1 MRNWGEI
8 ERRRATRHLFGGAA
22 EVINL
27 ESQTE
32 ITSVAR
38 DLNLYGCFVTSKA
51 PFPKGTEVRLKIT
64 NAKAK
69 FSAVGHVAFNL
80 PDEGMGIAFAQVEPK
95 DRAVLEEWL
104 YPEHPTRDLR

>member
-22 EVINL
+22 EVINA

-38 DLNLYGCFVTSKA
+38 DLSPYGCFVTSKT
-51 PFPKGTEVRLKIT
+51 PFPKGTGVRLKIT
-64 NAKAK
+64 NSKVN

-95 DRAVLEEWL
+95 DQAILEKWL
-104 YPEHPTRDLR
+104 ASVIKR